1 MFILAATIDPKKHD
15 MNILITILVAVFAFL
30 ALLLIIALFTKK
42 AYSVEREITINKP
55 RQDVFSYIKLLKN
68 QDHFSK
74 WASMDQN
81 MKKAYKGT
89 DGTVGFVSSWES
101 ENKKVGKGEQEIT
114 KIAEGERVD
123 YRLHFIEPFE
133 GLANAFMTTA
143 SVAENQTRV
152 KWGFDSSM
160 KYPMNIML
168 LFMNMERMIGD
179 DFATGLNKLKANLE
193 SA

>member
-1 MFILAATIDPKKHD
+1 MFILTATIDPKTHA
-15 MNILITILVAVFAFL
+15 MNILITILVAVFALL

-42 AYSVEREITINKP
+42 AYGAEREITINKP
-55 RQDVFSYIKLLKN
+55 RQDVFAYIKMLKN
-68 QDHFSK
+68 QDNFSK
-74 WASMDQN
+74 WASMDLT

-133 GLANAFMTTA
+133 GLANAYMTTT

-168 LFMNMERMIGD
+168 LFMNMEKMVGD
-179 DFATGLNKLKANLE
+179 DFATGLNNLKANLE
-193 SA
+193 KV